1 MNKRTMK
8 KMAKAK
14 QQAAE
19 AAKTAETVV
28 KAAAPAKEVK
38 PMTEKT
44 LHTEAAE
51 GKAEAAKEPKKATK
65 KATKKETVKKTVKK
79 ETTETMAEATKTPRK
94 MTKVSDTV
102 LEIFETKVSM
112 KDLEAVIK
120 KEVKANGLK
129 GEIKIYLNAEQRAA
143 YYTVDG
149 QGSDDFK
156 VDLTTLA
163 E

>member
-28 KAAAPAKEVK
+28 KTAAPAKEVK
-38 PMTEKT
+38 APTEKT
-44 LHTEAAE
+44 LHTDAAE
-51 GKAEAAKEPKKATK
+51 SKAEAAKEPKKEA
-65 KATKKETVKKTVKK
+65 KKETVKKTVKK
-79 ETTETMAEATKTPRK
+79 ETTETMAEATKPPRK
-94 MTKVSDTV
+94 MTKVTDTV

>member
-1 MNKRTMK
+1 
-8 KMAKAK
+8 MAKAK

-28 KAAAPAKEVK
+28 KTAAPAKEVK
-38 PMTEKT
+38 PTTEKT

-65 KATKKETVKKTVKK
+65 KETVKNSKK

>member
-28 KAAAPAKEVK
+28 KTAAPAKEVK
-38 PMTEKT
+38 PTTEKT
-44 LHTEAAE
+44 LHTEAAD
-51 GKAEAAKEPKKATK
+51 GKAEAAKEPK

-120 KEVKANGLK
+120 KEVKATVSGIYITAVK
-129 GEIKIYLNAEQRAA
+129 GVR
-143 YYTVDG
+143 
-149 QGSDDFK
+149 GSLETPPKKKGFWARLRNK
-156 VDLTTLA
+156 
-163 E
+163 

>member
-28 KAAAPAKEVK
+28 KTAAPAKEVK
-38 PMTEKT
+38 PTTEKT

-51 GKAEAAKEPKKATK
+51 GKAEAAKEPK

-79 ETTETMAEATKTPRK
+79 ETTETMAEATKTPCK

>member
-28 KAAAPAKEVK
+28 KTAAPAKEVK
-38 PMTEKT
+38 LTTEKT

-51 GKAEAAKEPKKATK
+51 GKAEAAKEPK

-120 KEVKANGLK
+120 KEVKATVSGIYITAVK
-129 GEIKIYLNAEQRAA
+129 GVR
-143 YYTVDG
+143 
-149 QGSDDFK
+149 GSLETPPKKKGFWARLRNK
-156 VDLTTLA
+156 
-163 E
+163 

>member
-1 MNKRTMK
+1 MK

-28 KAAAPAKEVK
+28 KTAAPAKEVK
-38 PMTEKT
+38 PTTEKT

-51 GKAEAAKEPKKATK
+51 AAKEPK

>member
-1 MNKRTMK
+1 MK

-28 KAAAPAKEVK
+28 KTAAPAKEVK
-38 PMTEKT
+38 PTTEKT
-44 LHTEAAE
+44 LHTEAA
-51 GKAEAAKEPKKATK
+51 KEPK

>member
-19 AAKTAETVV
+19 AGKTWETVV
-28 KAAAPAKEVK
+28 KSASPAKEVK
-38 PMTEKT
+38 PTTEKT

-51 GKAEAAKEPKKATK
+51 GKAEAAKEPK

-120 KEVKANGLK
+120 KEVKATVSGIYITAVK
-129 GEIKIYLNAEQRAA
+129 GVR
-143 YYTVDG
+143 
-149 QGSDDFK
+149 GSLETPPKKKGFWARLRNK
-156 VDLTTLA
+156 
-163 E
+163 

>member
-1 MNKRTMK
+1 MDYSYYLLLNILFYLYQK
-8 KMAKAK
+8 KF
-14 QQAAE
+14 
-19 AAKTAETVV
+19 
-28 KAAAPAKEVK
+28 
-38 PMTEKT
+38 
-44 LHTEAAE
+44 
-51 GKAEAAKEPKKATK
+51 
-65 KATKKETVKKTVKK
+65 KKTIKK

>member
-28 KAAAPAKEVK
+28 KTAAPAKEVK
-38 PMTEKT
+38 PTTEKT

-51 GKAEAAKEPKKATK
+51 GKAEEPK
-65 KATKKETVKKTVKK
+65 KATKKETVKKTIKK

>member
-19 AAKTAETVV
+19 AAKTAEAMT
-28 KAAAPAKEVK
+28 KTPAPAKEIK
-38 PMTEKT
+38 STTEKT
-44 LHTEAAE
+44 LHTAAA
-51 GKAEAAKEPKKATK
+51 KATAEATKEPQ

-79 ETTETMAEATKTPRK
+79 EITE
-94 MTKVSDTV
+94 TKVSDTI

-149 QGSDDFK
+149 QGSDAFK

>member
-19 AAKTAETVV
+19 AAKATETVV
-28 KAAAPAKEVK
+28 KTAAPAKEVK
-38 PMTEKT
+38 APTEKT
-44 LHTEAAE
+44 LHTDAAE
-51 GKAEAAKEPKKATK
+51 NKAEAAKEPK

-94 MTKVSDTV
+94 MTKVTDTV

>member
-1 MNKRTMK
+1 
-8 KMAKAK
+8 
-14 QQAAE
+14 
-19 AAKTAETVV
+19 
-28 KAAAPAKEVK
+28 
-38 PMTEKT
+38 
-44 LHTEAAE
+44 
-51 GKAEAAKEPKKATK
+51 
-65 KATKKETVKKTVKK
+65 
-79 ETTETMAEATKTPRK
+79 MAEATKTPRK

-112 KDLEAVIK
+112 KDLEAVI
-120 KEVKANGLK
+120 KANGLK